1 MAIKGRSQEA
11 ILKRLTEEI
20 GKAGLDAVILTSA
33 GSVFY
38 ATGFAVRSLYRSG
51 KTGNAAA
58 VVTAGGDVY
67 LIFKQDIPYGG
78 SIYSAKGRGSKSRR

>member
-67 LIFKQDIPYGG
+67 LICSEFEKNAAVQVCDP
-78 SIYSAKGRGSKSRR
+78 SIHI